1 MRWYQ
6 EPWIAQ
12 LALPA
17 ASCAVVTW
25 ISLVRR
31 FTGKGRLFGSRQAV
45 GLALSVTGMTCV
57 IALGTGLLLP
67 HVARLP
73 PVAVGL
79 VAGAGV
85 APRGRRD
92 GDVTQPV
99 VKVLTLGV
107 ASLLERLE
115 YRLITDYMTWADSF
129 MSGFK
134 EPRQLRVFAH
144 DLKLHLLSRHEG
156 NKALTKV
163 VNERHTEVDG
173 AVGAVFAL
181 LDARVRRAGGGVLT
195 ALDVDQEWP
204 GGQHEEIEYLR
215 AFGVA
220 LERCKQLL
228 ALAHVHGRRS
238 DMATLEALRDRVV
251 PSDGFGS
258 SSVPVQRGLFGLVR
272 GERG

>member
-1 MRWYQ
+1 M
-6 EPWIAQ
+6 
-12 LALPA
+12 
-17 ASCAVVTW
+17 
-25 ISLVRR
+25 RR
-31 FTGKGRLFGSRQAV
+31 FTGKGRLLGSRQSV
-45 GLALSVTGMTCV
+45 GLALSVTAMTCV

-92 GDVTQPV
+92 GDVAQPV

-134 EPRQLRVFAH
+134 EPRQLRIFAH
-144 DLKLHLLSRHEG
+144 GLKLHLLSRHEG
-156 NKALTKV
+156 NKALAKA
-163 VNERHTEVDG
+163 VNERHAEADG
-173 AVGAVFAL
+173 AIGAVFAL
-181 LDARVRRAGGGVLT
+181 LDARARRAGSGMLT
-195 ALDVDQEWP
+195 ALDGPQEWP
-204 GGQHEEIEYLR
+204 GGQHEEVEYLR
-215 AFGVA
+215 AFGTA

-238 DMATLEALRDRVV
+238 DTAALEALRDNVV
-251 PSDGFGS
+251 PPDGFGS
-258 SSVPVQRGLFGLVR
+258 SSVPAQGGLFGLVR
-272 GERG
+272 QERG